1 MQKILEIPAE
11 WIKTVQ
17 KQPLKALPGLFVLA
31 GVVILIILSIRITTE
46 EIILAAPGSFGLV
59 YLFAAIALIIAGIWL
74 AIKLQGQEFR
84 QEQEKRAFEHAA
96 EAENLDEM
104 TIVLR
109 NRALRKLASKRVSE
123 AIIGAQE
130 VAALGSQAPF
140 KEGFQKLAGELVRR
154 RDWALK
160 FAIVYALY
168 QIVEPLRKSG
178 VDS

>member
-1 MQKILEIPAE
+1 MQKILEILAE

-46 EIILAAPGSFGLV
+46 EIILATPGSFGLV
-59 YLFAAIALIIAGIWL
+59 YLIAAIALIIAGIWL
-74 AIKLQGQEFR
+74 AIDLQGRESR
-84 QEQEKRAFEHAA
+84 HEEREKRAFEHATR
-96 EAENLDEM
+96 AENLDKM

-109 NRALRKLASKRVSE
+109 NRALRKLASKKVSE

-130 VAALGSQAPF
+130 VAELGSQAPF

-154 RDWALK
+154 RDWSLK
-160 FAIVYALY
+160 FAIVEALY

-178 VDS
+178 VD